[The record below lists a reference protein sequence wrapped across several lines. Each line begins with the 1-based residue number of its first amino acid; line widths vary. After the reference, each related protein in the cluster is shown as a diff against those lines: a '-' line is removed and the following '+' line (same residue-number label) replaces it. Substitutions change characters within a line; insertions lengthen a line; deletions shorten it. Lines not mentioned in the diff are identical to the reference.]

1 MKNKNMNHD
10 CFIYTRQKVKILQ
23 NGNGHRSYDTTESIA
38 FTSYPQKRTTLLNK
52 TVLKGGKER
61 KRRTL

>member
-1 MKNKNMNHD
+1 MIVLYIRDRK
-10 CFIYTRQKVKILQ
+10 FKILQ
-23 NGNGHRSYDTTESIA
+23 NGNRGYRSYDTTESIA

-52 TVLKGGKER
+52 TVQKGGKER